1 MSWSNIPD
9 EFTIDDIGARL
20 LANLARGIYN
30 HEAVLREYVQ
40 NACDAYQALGTVPEH
55 EAIHIHIEDEETIAI
70 QDNGIGM
77 NMADIK
83 EAKRIA
89 VSSKPEMYG
98 MTGFRGIGIWAGF
111 QACNQLEVVTTK
123 AGDRRRFRLQI
134 DFAEILEHVNE
145 NINIKELLDGRFRI
159 QADSA
164 RPDEHY
170 TRVRMVGIQGDYRKL
185 TERQELQRIVSQILP
200 CKVDPSFKFLKQLN
214 EFYDNVEGYQEY
226 SILVEEGEVFRTFPS
241 PSELEDFHVEN
252 LIRDG
257 EEYGRVWW
265 CSGHRS
271 LPIRNFE
278 HRSFR
283 LRIRNFAVGGVGIY
297 DDEDGSVYGIVNMKT
312 LRTPSHLN
320 WHIGEVHI
328 TNPEI
333 RPDTPRSA
341 LELDTMSRRAIEA
354 LRSFYDD
361 RIADSRALSEF
372 NSCRRD
378 LEKSEELLEEDNG
391 FDVADAQELLWKLKE
406 QDEKVRSKQP
416 ADKVKRRLRALLS
429 KREYKKELRS
439 QITLLEKRLPKKPAA
454 PPREQVGD
462 VKTAGSKSQSGAKA
476 AEQQPGSQPADT
488 TSLLVDFEELLS
500 DVFATV
506 KSKIGD
512 EDELYPEVCE
522 AIKNVFVEKG
532 LVDA

>member
-55 EAIHIHIEDEETIAI
+55 EAIHIHIEDEETIAV

-77 NMADIK
+77 NLADIK

-134 DFAEILEHVNE
+134 DFAEILDHVNE

-170 TRVRMVGIQGDYRKL
+170 TRVRMVGLQGDYRKL
-185 TERQELQRIVSQILP
+185 TERQELARIVSQILP
-200 CKVDPSFKFLKQLN
+200 CKVDPSFRFLKQLN

-226 SILVEEGEVFRTFPS
+226 SILVEEGEVFKTV
-241 PSELEDFHVEN
+241 PSEVEDFHVTS
-252 LIRDG
+252 LVRDG

-271 LPIRNFE
+271 LPTRNFE

-297 DDEDGSVYGIVNMKT
+297 DDEDGAVYGIVNMKT

-320 WHIGEVHI
+320 WHVGEIHI

-354 LRSFYDD
+354 IRSFYED

-372 NSCRRD
+372 NTCRRE
-378 LEKSEELLEEDNG
+378 LEKSEELLEDDDG
-391 FDVADAQELLWKLKE
+391 FDIVQARELLQKLKE
-406 QDEKVRSKQP
+406 QDERVRSRQP
-416 ADKVKRRLRALLS
+416 ADKVKRRLRELLS
-429 KREYKKELRS
+429 KREYKKRLRS
-439 QITLLEKRLPKKPAA
+439 QVTLLEKRIPKKPAA
-454 PPREQVGD
+454 HPKEQEGD
-462 VKTAGSKSQSGAKA
+462 GKTAGSKSQAGSKA
-476 AEQQPGSQPADT
+476 TDQQHGSQPVDT
-488 TSLLVDFEELLS
+488 TTLLAVNFEELLS
-500 DVFATV
+500 DVFAAV

-522 AIKNVFVEKG
+522 AIQTVFAEKG

>member
-1 MSWSNIPD
+1 MSWSNIAD

-55 EAIHIHIEDEETIAI
+55 EAIHIHIEDEETIAV

-77 NMADIK
+77 NLADVR

-123 AGDRRRFRLQI
+123 AGDRRRYRLQV

-159 QADSA
+159 QSDSV

-170 TRVRMVGIQGDYRKL
+170 TRVRLVGLQGDYRKL
-185 TERQELQRIVSQILP
+185 TERQELERIVSQILP
-200 CKVDPSFKFLKQLN
+200 CKVAPKFQFLNQLN
-214 EFYDNVEGYQEY
+214 EFYDDVEGYQEY
-226 SILVEEGEVFRTFPS
+226 SILVEEGEVFKAFPD
-241 PSELEDFHVEN
+241 EVEDFHVTS

-257 EEYGRVWW
+257 DEYGRVWW

-271 LPIRNFE
+271 LPTRNFE

-320 WHIGEVHI
+320 WHVGEIHI
-328 TNPEI
+328 TNSEI

-354 LRSFYDD
+354 IRSFYDD

-372 NSCRRD
+372 NTCRRE
-378 LEKSEELLEEDNG
+378 LEKSEELSEDGDG
-391 FDVADAQELLWKLKE
+391 FDVGQAQELLQKLKE
-406 QDEKVRSKQP
+406 QDERVRSRQP
-416 ADKVKRRLRALLS
+416 ADKVKKRLRELL
-429 KREYKKELRS
+429 RRRDYKKRLRK
-439 QITLLEKRLPKKPAA
+439 QITLLEQRIPKKPAE
-454 PPREQVGD
+454 PPKEQAGNGRA
-462 VKTAGSKSQSGAKA
+462 AGSKSQAGSKG
-476 AEQQPGSQPADT
+476 AEQEAGGQPADT

-500 DVFATV
+500 DVFAAV

-522 AIKNVFVEKG
+522 AIHNVFVEKG

>member
-40 NACDAYQALGTVPEH
+40 NACDAYQALGVVPEH

-77 NMADIK
+77 DLADVK

-123 AGDRRRFRLQI
+123 AGDRRRYRLQI

-159 QADSA
+159 QADST
-164 RPDEHY
+164 RPEEHY
-170 TRVRMVGIQGDYRKL
+170 TRVRMVGLQGDYRKL
-185 TERQELQRIVSQILP
+185 TERQELERIVSQILP
-200 CKVDPSFKFLKQLN
+200 CKADPSFGFLKQLN

-226 SILVEEGEVFRTFPS
+226 SILVEEGEVFKTF
-241 PSELEDFHVEN
+241 PSELEEFHVTS
-252 LIRDG
+252 LVRDG

-271 LPIRNFE
+271 LPTRNFE

-320 WHIGEVHI
+320 WHVGEIHI

-341 LELDTMSRRAIEA
+341 LELDTISRRAIEA
-354 LRSFYDD
+354 VRSFYED

-372 NSCRRD
+372 NTCRREV
-378 LEKSEELLEEDNG
+378 EKSEELLEDG
-391 FDVADAQELLWKLKE
+391 DGLDVALAQELLQKLKE
-406 QDEKVRSKQP
+406 QDEKVRSRQP
-416 ADKVKRRLRALLS
+416 ADKVKRRLRELLS
-429 KREYKKELRS
+429 RREYKKRLRS
-439 QITLLEKRLPKKPAA
+439 QITLLERRLPKKAA
-454 PPREQVGD
+454 ASPKEQASNG
-462 VKTAGSKSQSGAKA
+462 KATGSKSQAESKTS
-476 AEQQPGSQPADT
+476 EQQPSGQPADT
-488 TSLLVDFEELLS
+488 TLLAVDFEELLS
-500 DVFATV
+500 DVFAAV

-522 AIKNVFVEKG
+522 AIQKVFVEKG